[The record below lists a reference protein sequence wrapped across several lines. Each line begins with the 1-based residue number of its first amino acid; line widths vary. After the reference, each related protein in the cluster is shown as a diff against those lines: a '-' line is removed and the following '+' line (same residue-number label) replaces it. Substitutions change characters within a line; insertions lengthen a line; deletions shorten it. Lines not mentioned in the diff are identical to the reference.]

1 MDSYQAGVCNINQKE
16 SRKRTL
22 IGLTMLVPMAF
33 FTILVFRS
41 FSILSLAVVWLTG
54 FAAMTGVLQ
63 GKDKFCVAHAKSQ
76 TFKTGLEGR
85 VKDQEDV
92 EKDDKKANKILTHA
106 LVVSTVYTIS
116 LTIYVF

>member
-41 FSILSLAVVWLTG
+41 FSTLSLAVVWLTG

-63 GKDKFCVAHAKSQ
+63 GRENFCVAHAKSQ
-76 TFKTGLEGR
+76 TFKTESEGR

-116 LTIYVF
+116 LTIYIF